1 MRIKFLSGPRAGEI
15 SHAERTQS
23 TQLLID
29 AGLIEVVNDA
39 LPAPPVPQWLVSI
52 GMSGNAHVRC
62 NIGPRVEIYDGP
74 PQHVVSA
81 FKKIGLVVPED
92 IAAKYASKFAP
103 LKTVGA
109 DGVALGTAIRH
120 GANDNRQFNNRG

>member
-1 MRIKFLSGPRAGEI
+1 MRIKFLSGPRAGEV

-39 LPAPPVPQWLVSI
+39 PPAPPVPQWLVSI

-62 NIGPRVEIYDGP
+62 NIGPRVEIYDGA
-74 PQHVVSA
+74 PQFTVAA
-81 FKKIGLVVPED
+81 FRKIGLDVPAD
-92 IAAKYASKFAP
+92 IAAKYAARFTTP
-103 LKTVGA
+103 TTLGA
-109 DGVALGTAIRH
+109 DGTAMAHAIRH
-120 GANDNRQFNNRG
+120 GALDNLKK